1 MQRREFLI
9 ASAIGAMGAGRFTPD
24 GVNPE
29 VKSTNPGFGTPAG
42 TRKILIAGGAYHT
55 AFIRY
60 MAALTGKK
68 RPRICYLPTA
78 SADRPAGIIQFYQDC
93 APLEVEP
100 YVQESFIGSLRQ
112 KQGWDEVLLSMDGI
126 VASGGNTLNQQAIWK
141 AQGIDVV
148 LRNAWDRGIVLGG
161 ASAGS
166 LCWFEEGTTDSRP
179 KELSIVQCL
188 GFIKGSHSPHYDAE
202 AGRRPL
208 YQKLIAS
215 GEMKPG
221 YACDNDAGIYF
232 EDNEVKRVVS
242 ARVGAKVYY
251 VSAVGGK
258 AVEKVLEPE
267 PIA

>member
-1 MQRREFLI
+1 MKRRDFVVSSTLGALALGGGWFPFADLKAQ
-9 ASAIGAMGAGRFTPD
+9 ASARAA
-24 GVNPE
+24 
-29 VKSTNPGFGTPAG
+29 
-42 TRKILIAGGAYHT
+42 TRKILIAGGGFGT

-60 MAALTGKK
+60 MAELTGKR
-68 RPRICYLPTA
+68 RPKLCYLPTA
-78 SADRPAGIIQFYQDC
+78 SADRADGILTWFRNC

-100 YVQESFIGSLRQ
+100 SVQESFIASTRQ
-112 KQGWDEVLLSMDGI
+112 TRSWEEVFLSVDGI

-148 LRNAWDRGIVLGG
+148 LREAWDRGIVLGG

-179 KELSIVQCL
+179 KELSIVKCL
-188 GFIKGSHSPHYDAE
+188 GFLKGSHSPHYDAE
-202 AGRRPL
+202 PGRRPL
-208 YQKLIAS
+208 YQKLIGS

-242 ARVGAKVYY
+242 TRAAAKVYY
-251 VSAVGGK
+251 VSVVGGK
-258 AVEKVLEPE
+258 VVERVLEPE
-267 PIA
+267 RIS